1 MPNKLIQKLLGPQ
14 DPPEVSVPSAQPLN
28 PSLEATLQ
36 EIHELIGHSS
46 DIVIRRFH
54 ANPSSALSIAF
65 IYIEGLVNTETV
77 NQAVLMPLMDNQT
90 LTTSAMSE
98 EAAFH
103 LVKDQLL
110 PIGSVQE
117 GKTLTVLIPLLF
129 NGNTLIFFDGHSSA
143 LAADTAGWEKR
154 SINEPTS
161 QGVIRGPKEGFTES
175 LRTGTAMLRRRL
187 KTPDLHIEEF
197 KIGQRTQTSVAL
209 AYLKGIANESVIE
222 EIRRRLNSIVT
233 DSILES
239 NYIEE
244 FIQDGGMT
252 PFPTI
257 QNTERPD
264 AMAGGI
270 LEGQV
275 GIIIDGTP
283 FALLAPS
290 TFFNFFQSSEDYYQR
305 YDISSFLRMIRFAA
319 FFVSMLLPAL
329 YIAVTTFHQEMLPTT
344 LLISLAAQRE
354 GVPLPA
360 LAEALLMEITFDV
373 LREAGV
379 RMPRTI
385 GPAISIVGALVLGQA
400 AVQAGLVSAAMVIVV
415 SFTAIS
421 NFVIPSLAIANS
433 IRLIRFAMMLIA
445 ATLGLFGVMS
455 SLIVLLIHMAGLRS
469 FGVPYLSP
477 IAPMEPG
484 YMKDVF
490 IRVPLW
496 HMTMRPKTLTGK
508 ETRRQGRHQQPKPAA
523 ADSQGASQP
532 NSGTSNKT
540 NAEAGKGTP
549 AHGGNP
555 STGGGNGGASPEGG
569 GGL

>member
-1 MPNKLIQKLLGPQ
+1 MKKKQQADRKKDV
-14 DPPEVSVPSAQPLN
+14 DPEEKSVPAPLQLN
-28 PSLEATLQ
+28 VSLEANLQ
-36 EIHELIGHSS
+36 EISKRIGQSS
-46 DIVIRRFH
+46 DVVFRRFT
-54 ANPSSALSIAF
+54 NESLSSLSLAF
-65 IYIEGLVNTETV
+65 IYIDGLVNSETI
-77 NQAVLMPLMDNQT
+77 NRNLLQPLMETFT
-90 LTTSAMSE
+90 LKSDSITT
-98 EAAFH
+98 EAAFS
-103 LVKDQLL
+103 LIKDQML
-110 PIGSVQE
+110 PVGGVKE
-117 GKTLTVLIPLLF
+117 GLTVESLLGLLF
-129 NGNTLIFFDGHSSA
+129 EGYTLILFDGIQKA

-175 LRTGTAMLRRRL
+175 LRTGTSMLRRRL
-187 KTPDLHIEEF
+187 KTSDLRIEEY
-197 KIGQRTQTSVAL
+197 KIGQRTQTGVAL
-209 AYLKGIANESVIE
+209 VYLDGLASESVLA
-222 EIRRRLNSIVT
+222 EIRRRLNSINT

-244 FIQDGGMT
+244 FIQDGGLT

-264 AMAGGI
+264 AIAGGI

-305 YDISSFLRMIRFAA
+305 YDISSFLRMIRYSA

-360 LAEALLMEITFDV
+360 LAEALLMELTFDV

-433 IRLIRFAMMLIA
+433 IRLIRFVMMLIA
-445 ATLGLFGVMS
+445 ATLGLFGIMS
-455 SLIVLLIHMAGLRS
+455 FLIVLLIHMAGLRS

-477 IAPMEPG
+477 VAPMTPR
-484 YMKDVF
+484 YLKDIF

-496 HMTMRPKTLTGK
+496 DMTTRPMTNLGK
-508 ETRRQGRHQQPKPAA
+508 ETRRQASHQRPQPAEDQQQQQNQQGG
-523 ADSQGASQP
+523 DSS
-532 NSGTSNKT
+532 
-540 NAEAGKGTP
+540 
-549 AHGGNP
+549 
-555 STGGGNGGASPEGG
+555 
-569 GGL
+569 

>member
-1 MPNKLIQKLLGPQ
+1 MPQQTKKSRQTTK
-14 DPPEVSVPSAQPLN
+14 DPVETSVPAPL
-28 PSLEATLQ
+28 PLKLSLEDNLQ
-36 EIHELIGHSS
+36 ELSRRIGSSS
-46 DIVIRRFH
+46 DIVTRH
-54 ANPSSALSIAF
+54 YKSEAQPPLSLAF
-65 IYIEGLVNTETV
+65 IYIDGLVNADTV
-77 NQAVLMPLMDNQT
+77 NQSVLQSLMENST
-90 LTTSAMSE
+90 LNGDQITT
-98 EAAFH
+98 EAAFNLIKEH
-103 LVKDQLL
+103 ILPVGGVKEARTLEVLL
-110 PIGSVQE
+110 
-117 GKTLTVLIPLLF
+117 PLLF
-129 NGNTLIFFDGHSSA
+129 DGYTLILFEGLPVA
-143 LAADTAGWEKR
+143 LAADTSGWEKR

-175 LRTGTAMLRRRL
+175 LRTGTSMLRRRL
-187 KTPDLHIEEF
+187 KTTDLRIEEY
-197 KIGQRTQTSVAL
+197 KIGQRTGTGIAL
-209 AYLKGIANESVIE
+209 VYLKGLASEQVLT
-222 EIRRRLNSIVT
+222 EIRRRLNAINT
-233 DSILES
+233 DAILES

-244 FIQDGGMT
+244 FIQDGGLT

-264 AMAGGI
+264 AIAGGI

-305 YDISSFLRMIRFAA
+305 YDISSFLRLIRYGA

-360 LAEALLMEITFDV
+360 FAEALLMELTFDV

-400 AVQAGLVSAAMVIVV
+400 AVSAGLVSAAMVIVV

-433 IRLIRFAMMLIA
+433 IRLIRFVMMFIA
-445 ATLGLFGVMS
+445 ASLGLFGIMS
-455 SLIVLLIHMAGLRS
+455 FLMVLLIHMAGLRS

-477 IAPMEPG
+477 VAPMIPR
-484 YMKDVF
+484 YLKDIF

-496 HMTMRPKTLTGK
+496 SMNMRPKTNLGK
-508 ETRRQGRHQQPKPAA
+508 ETRRQAPNQKPQPVENAANPSPAQPKP
-523 ADSQGASQP
+523 QGE
-532 NSGTSNKT
+532 G
-540 NAEAGKGTP
+540 P
-549 AHGGNP
+549 A
-555 STGGGNGGASPEGG
+555 
-569 GGL
+569 

>member
-1 MPNKLIQKLLGPQ
+1 MPQNQQKGRKTGK
-14 DPPEVSVPSAQPLN
+14 DPVETSVPAPLPLN
-28 PSLEATLQ
+28 SSVEVNLQ
-36 EIHELIGHSS
+36 EIGKRIGSSS
-46 DIVIRRFH
+46 DIVIRNFT
-54 ANPSSALSIAF
+54 NESLSSLSLTF
-65 IYIEGLVNTETV
+65 IYIDGLVNADSV
-77 NQAVLMPLMDNQT
+77 NQTVLQPLMENVT
-90 LTTSAMSE
+90 LKGDSITA
-98 EAAFH
+98 EAAFSMI
-103 LVKDQLL
+103 KDQML
-110 PIGSVQE
+110 PVGGVKE
-117 GKTLTVLIPLLF
+117 GKTLEVLLAMLF
-129 NGNTLIFFDGHSSA
+129 EGYTLILFEGLQVA
-143 LAADTAGWEKR
+143 LAADTSGWEKR

-175 LRTGTAMLRRRL
+175 LRTGTSMLRRRL
-187 KTPDLHIEEF
+187 KTTDLRIEEY
-197 KIGQRTQTSVAL
+197 KIGQRTQTGIAII
-209 AYLKGIANESVIE
+209 YLKGIASEQVLT
-222 EIRRRLNSIVT
+222 EIRRRLDAINT
-233 DSILES
+233 DAILES

-244 FIQDGGMT
+244 FIQDGGLT

-264 AMAGGI
+264 AVAGGI
-270 LEGQV
+270 LEGQI

-305 YDISSFLRMIRFAA
+305 YDISSFLRLIRYGA

-360 LAEALLMEITFDV
+360 LAEALLMELTFDV

-433 IRLIRFAMMLIA
+433 IRLIRFVMMFIA
-445 ATLGLFGVMS
+445 ASLGLFGIMS
-455 SLIVLLIHMAGLRS
+455 FMMVLLIHMAGLRS

-477 IAPMEPG
+477 VAPMIPR
-484 YMKDVF
+484 YLKDIF

-496 HMTMRPKTLTGK
+496 SMTMRPKTDLGK
-508 ETRRQGRHQQPKPAA
+508 ETRRQGPNQKPQPVEGANQPAPEQPKP
-523 ADSQGASQP
+523 QGE
-532 NSGTSNKT
+532 G
-540 NAEAGKGTP
+540 P
-549 AHGGNP
+549 A
-555 STGGGNGGASPEGG
+555 
-569 GGL
+569 

>member
-1 MPNKLIQKLLGPQ
+1 MPHNRKKSRRPSQ
-14 DPPEVSVPSAQPLN
+14 DPIEASVPAPFLLE
-28 PSLEATLQ
+28 PSLAANLD
-36 EIHELIGHSS
+36 EISRRIGDSP
-46 DIVIRRFH
+46 DIVIRHLR
-54 ANPSSALSIAF
+54 NEALAPLALAF
-65 IYIEGLVNTETV
+65 IYIDGLVNADAV
-77 NQAVLMPLMDNQT
+77 NQTVLQPLMDKETQGGEGH
-90 LTTSAMSE
+90 SAE
-98 EAAFH
+98 TAFRQ
-103 LVKDQLL
+103 VKDHLL
-110 PIGSVQE
+110 PVGSVKE
-117 GKTLTVLIPLLF
+117 STTLEVLLNLLF
-129 NGNTLIFFDGHSSA
+129 EGYTLILFEGLQAA

-161 QGVIRGPKEGFTES
+161 QGVIRGPKEGFTEN

-187 KTPDLHIEEF
+187 KTPDLRIEEYR
-197 KIGQRTQTSVAL
+197 IGQRTGTGIAL
-209 AYLKGIANESVIE
+209 IYLKGLASEQVLA
-222 EIRRRLNSIVT
+222 EIRRRLEAINT
-233 DSILES
+233 DAILES

-244 FIQDGGMT
+244 FIQDGGLT

-270 LEGQV
+270 LEGQI

-305 YDISSFLRMIRFAA
+305 YDISSFLRLIRYSA

-360 LAEALLMEITFDV
+360 FAEALLMELTFDV

-400 AVQAGLVSAAMVIVV
+400 AVSAGLVSAAMVIVV

-433 IRLIRFAMMLIA
+433 IRLIRFVMMIIA
-445 ATLGLFGVMS
+445 ATLGLFGIMS
-455 SLIVLLIHMAGLRS
+455 FLMVLLIHMAGLRS

-477 IAPMEPG
+477 VAPMVPR
-484 YMKDVF
+484 YLKDIF

-496 HMTMRPKTLTGK
+496 NMNMRPKTYLGK
-508 ETRRQGRHQQPKPAA
+508 ETRRQTPDQKPQPSEGTELPSPAQPQP
-523 ADSQGASQP
+523 QG
-532 NSGTSNKT
+532 
-540 NAEAGKGTP
+540 
-549 AHGGNP
+549 
-555 STGGGNGGASPEGG
+555 EGSA
-569 GGL
+569 